1 MISALTTDGA
11 LELLGKRVDKEWLNE
26 ALSTPDG
33 EAIVMGLVDL
43 FCQLDAK
50 NAKEASSLRVRPSPG
65 LAGDPASGAQYAT
78 LSVTITRRR
87 SGRNHTIP
95 AGTAVVT
102 NSGHRFEL
110 DEDVTFGG
118 GELNLPRTVTAT
130 ATFAGWPGFI
140 PERTEMA
147 FVDVAKGI
155 SGLGTA
161 LQVLPGIGQPRALK
175 ITTDS
180 TKPHLFGS
188 KLIGMYLE
196 ITACDS
202 AASNVGLQI
211 QIGNVNDGSAQDADA
226 LVESEYAWSYEF
238 NTTTDAEF
246 TPWTAPGA
254 IDFEWAVRDWSE
266 MGYEVYASTEV
277 SGGRLPILDELAKD
291 RGRPRRLNEE
301 DDALRTRLLRAP
313 MPPSPLRILRTA
325 LIALS
330 PWAVRR
336 DQIQIYEL
344 GEPAPEAA
352 DPYAVNFPAACGFIS
367 DLHCS
372 DTTTPITPDTMA
384 ERAPDGTTYSPV
396 RNPGLMLTCQRSS
409 RRTVIVR
416 CDALDSFSADDAAA
430 AKRALFAM
438 AQKAKSQGTWLLI
451 YYPPQWSYP

>member
-1 MISALTTDGA
+1 MISALTTDEA
-11 LELLGKRVDKEWLNE
+11 IKLLERRVDKEWLTD

-33 EAIVMGLVDL
+33 EAIIMGLVEL
-43 FCQLDAK
+43 FCRIDEK
-50 NAKEASSLRVRPSPG
+50 NAEEASSLRVRPAPG
-65 LAGDPASGAQYAT
+65 LVGDPATGAQYAT
-78 LSVTITRRR
+78 LGVTITRRR

-95 AGTAVVT
+95 AGTVIAT

-110 DEDVTFGG
+110 DEDVSFGG
-118 GELNLPRTVTAT
+118 GEINIPHTTTAT
-130 ATFAGWPGFI
+130 ASFAGWPGFI
-140 PERTEMA
+140 PANTEMS
-147 FVDVAKGI
+147 FVDVANGI

-161 LQVLPGIGQPRALK
+161 LNILPGVGQPRALK

-180 TKPHLFGS
+180 TKPHLFKS
-188 KLIGMYLE
+188 KLIGLYLE
-196 ITACDS
+196 VTACDS
-202 AASNVGLQI
+202 ASSNVGLQV
-211 QIGNVNDGSAQDADA
+211 QIGNVNDGSAQSADA
-226 LVESEYAWSYEF
+226 EPESQYAWSNTF
-238 NTTTDAEF
+238 DTTTDAEL

-266 MGYEVYASTEV
+266 MGYEVFVSTEV
-277 SGGRLPILDELAKD
+277 SGGRLPMLDELAKD

-344 GEPAPEAA
+344 GEPAPETA

-372 DTTTPITPDTMA
+372 DTTTPITPDSMA

-430 AKRALFAM
+430 AKRALYAM
-438 AQKAKSQGTWLLI
+438 AKKAKSQGTWLLI